1 MLNRD
6 AKKTAVAD
14 AKNSEQANCEMENA
28 KLRFT
33 DMRSNAGQLTFL
45 KQVCYHLFWFETH
58 HCWRSSSG
66 FGKKV
71 NFSLALVHT
80 INCPKAHNKTRC
92 SGI

>member
-28 KLRFT
+28 ELRFT

-45 KQVCYHLFWFETH
+45 KQVCYRLFWFETH
-58 HCWRSSSG
+58 YCPPASS
-66 FGKKV
+66 
-71 NFSLALVHT
+71 
-80 INCPKAHNKTRC
+80 
-92 SGI
+92 

>member
-28 KLRFT
+28 ELYFFT
-33 DMRSNAGQLTFL
+33 YMRSNAGQLTFL

-58 HCWRSSSG
+58 YYPPASS
-66 FGKKV
+66 
-71 NFSLALVHT
+71 
-80 INCPKAHNKTRC
+80 
-92 SGI
+92 

>member
-14 AKNSEQANCEMENA
+14 AMNSEQANCEMENTE
-28 KLRFT
+28 LRFT

-58 HCWRSSSG
+58 YYPPASS
-66 FGKKV
+66 
-71 NFSLALVHT
+71 
-80 INCPKAHNKTRC
+80 
-92 SGI
+92 